1 MHICLGFK
9 QEKLKMK
16 SVIAFLLVS
25 AMTCYAASAAYMP
38 WPHPPREAATLQQR
52 PLLGAATLQ
61 GRNYQGMPVHQQD
74 YQGWRPVQQQ
84 DYQGKAYWVIIKML
98 VKIRSTERLYTA
110 PFNIMYLYRALGTF
124 IGGVIFLEKNIFAEC
139 QKRWFHTVQSSIV
152 IPSLNGSIGIYI
164 I

>member
-1 MHICLGFK
+1 MHICLGLK

-25 AMTCYAASAAYMP
+25 SMTCYAAPDAYISQSLP
-38 WPHPPREAATLQQR
+38 ARY
-52 PLLGAATLQ
+52 
-61 GRNYQGMPVHQQD
+61 YQFLPTYVQD
-74 YQGWRPVQQQ
+74 YQGLPVHQQ

-124 IGGVIFLEKNIFAEC
+124 IGGVIFLEKYFCRVSEAMVSHSSE
-139 QKRWFHTVQSSIV
+139 FHCNTF
-152 IPSLNGSIGIYI
+152 SLWLYAALLGIYI
-164 I
+164 M

>member
-38 WPHPPREAATLQQR
+38 WPHPPREAATLQ
-52 PLLGAATLQ
+52 
-61 GRNYQGMPVHQQD
+61 GRNYQGMPVHQQ
-74 YQGWRPVQQQ
+74 G
-84 DYQGKAYWVIIKML
+84 YQGKAYWVIIKML

-124 IGGVIFLEKNIFAEC
+124 IGGVIFLEKKYFCRVSEAMVSHSSEFHCNTFSL
-139 QKRWFHTVQSSIV
+139 WFYRH
-152 IPSLNGSIGIYI
+152 LYYI
-164 I
+164 ASRICCFSAKK